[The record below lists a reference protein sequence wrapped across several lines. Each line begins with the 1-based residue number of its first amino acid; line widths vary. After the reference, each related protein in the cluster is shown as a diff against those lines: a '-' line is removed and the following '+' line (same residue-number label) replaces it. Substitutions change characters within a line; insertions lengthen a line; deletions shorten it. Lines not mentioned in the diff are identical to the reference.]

1 MSELL
6 EKVIQAAEEAG
17 RLMLS
22 ETDFTVEKKTTKE
35 NYVTSSDRKVEDMLR
50 RRLPEILPGSG
61 IMGEERGTTSGDSEY
76 LWVVDPIDGTANYAR
91 GFNASVCSIGLVHDG
106 QVVLGAIRNP
116 YTGET
121 FWAEKGQGAFVNGR
135 SIHVS
140 DRDSTHSI
148 VTTGWS

>member
-6 EKVIQAAEEAG
+6 DKVISAAEEAG
-17 RLMLS
+17 RIMLS

-35 NYVTSSDRKVEDMLR
+35 NYVTSSDRMVEDMLR
-50 RRLPEILPGSG
+50 ERLPGILPRSG
-61 IMGEERGTTSGDSEY
+61 VMGEERGTTSGGSEY

-91 GFNASVCSIGLVHDG
+91 GFNASVCSIGLVRG
-106 QVVLGAIRNP
+106 GEAVLGVVRNP

-135 SIHVS
+135 RIRVS
-140 DRDSTHSI
+140 DRDSEH
-148 VTTGWS
+148 